1 MFLTRVFGRTFLAAA
16 RSETS
21 SATGAAAAATARMG
35 YNPLEEFF
43 EAERSPDD
51 DKPVVYG
58 TLSYCCRTLVFF
70 NNL

>member
-21 SATGAAAAATARMG
+21 SATGAAAATARMG

-43 EAERSPDD
+43 EADRSPDD

-58 TLSYCCRTLVFF
+58 TLSYCRRTLVFF